1 MLLEHLL
8 VIGILLDVGKGKE
21 EWGKREGF
29 MTVGGCNT
37 KEVTGMFL
45 EHDISL
51 LFNITS
57 FKQILFCVQF

>member
-21 EWGKREGF
+21 EWGKGEGF
-29 MTVGGCNT
+29 VMVGGCNI

-45 EHDISL
+45 EHISL

-57 FKQILFCVQF
+57 FKLILFCVQF